1 MIEDRLTLNFEI
13 AERLRRA
20 RTAADLSLA
29 QVADRT
35 DGRISVST
43 ISNYE
48 RGQRRVGIEEARLL
62 AKALGTVTPAYL
74 LCVETALPLAPDERD
89 LLARYRE
96 TDAWGRTLV
105 MQKAMAEVDRTKGED

>member
-1 MIEDRLTLNFEI
+1 MIQDRLTLNFEI

-20 RTAADLSLA
+20 RSAADLSLA
-29 QVADRT
+29 QLADRT

-62 AKALGTVTPAYL
+62 ANMGGVGIRPAIGR
-74 LCVETALPLAPDERD
+74 VGDRGSTAPTFGRRQCKVQTRDRCPPLNSC
-89 LLARYRE
+89 
-96 TDAWGRTLV
+96 
-105 MQKAMAEVDRTKGED
+105 